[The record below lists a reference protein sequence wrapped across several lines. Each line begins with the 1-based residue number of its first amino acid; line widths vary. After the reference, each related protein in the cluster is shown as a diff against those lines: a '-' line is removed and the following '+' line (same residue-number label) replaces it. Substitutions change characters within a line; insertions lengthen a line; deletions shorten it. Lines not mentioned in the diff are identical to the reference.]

1 LLQILFFL
9 CFSGLS
15 QRDLALSKRAEEQL
29 EQERRDQE
37 LAKRLQ
43 EELNMEQEPESED
56 ARYKSTFA
64 IEIISSLISSFKKI
78 MISFLVEP
86 LIAFYSSV

>member
-1 LLQILFFL
+1 
-9 CFSGLS
+9 LS

-56 ARYKSTFA
+56 ARYESYKFFIYT
-64 IEIISSLISSFKKI
+64 ILQFK
-78 MISFLVEP
+78 
-86 LIAFYSSV
+86 

>member
-1 LLQILFFL
+1 MDPFLSVVNGHLNFILSWFL
-9 CFSGLS
+9 GLS

-56 ARYKSTFA
+56 ARYES
-64 IEIISSLISSFKKI
+64 
-78 MISFLVEP
+78 
-86 LIAFYSSV
+86 

>member
-1 LLQILFFL
+1 MFIRFIEHFKNSYQISDYV
-9 CFSGLS
+9 SGLS

-56 ARYKSTFA
+56 ARYESYKFFIHT
-64 IEIISSLISSFKKI
+64 ILQFK
-78 MISFLVEP
+78 
-86 LIAFYSSV
+86 